1 MARFARDRRL
11 VEAIVDGVDA
21 MLHAPVAV
29 GDFDSHDLIHW
40 LNTNRASQLNDLYDL
55 YHDCAD
61 PKMTAHQQIGTFLYT
76 LGQIKT
82 GEIRSP
88 RQITRPGEPDRNG
101 TCEVSVWEV
110 SDQARAGLSAAR
122 ETLFGAEGFF
132 ERIARERIPNP
143 APDWLSRVAGSF
155 KDDPV
160 FAEIVRLG
168 REAREADR
176 PADDEP

>member
-1 MARFARDRRL
+1 VARFARDRRL
-11 VEAIVDGVDA
+11 VQAIIDGIAEMHRRHPAD
-21 MLHAPVAV
+21 
-29 GDFDSHDLIHW
+29 GRFDGHDLVNW
-40 LNTNRASQLNDLYDL
+40 LNVNRNPELNDLYDL
-55 YHDCAD
+55 YADCID
-61 PKMTAHQQIGTFLYT
+61 PQMTADQQIGKFLYT
-76 LGQIKT
+76 LGQVKV

-110 SDQARAGLSAAR
+110 SDRARAGLSAAR

-132 ERIARERIPNP
+132 ERIAAEPPQAASPGWLDRI
-143 APDWLSRVAGSF
+143 AGTF
-155 KDDPV
+155 RDDPV